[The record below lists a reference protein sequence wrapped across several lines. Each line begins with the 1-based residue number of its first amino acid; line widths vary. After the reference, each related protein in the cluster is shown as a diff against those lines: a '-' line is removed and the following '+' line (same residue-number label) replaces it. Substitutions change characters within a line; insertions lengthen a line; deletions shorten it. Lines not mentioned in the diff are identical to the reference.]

1 MIYVSLI
8 VFLGLICKGVR
19 VMKDWLVIVDEEVIL
34 GRNIWP
40 WAIVLMLI
48 FLRHFAFYIWV
59 IFWFHDIWF
68 GRLNESNE
76 LPQFKSKIILSSFD
90 LNN

>member
-34 GRNIWP
+34 GRNI
-40 WAIVLMLI
+40 
-48 FLRHFAFYIWV
+48 
-59 IFWFHDIWF
+59 
-68 GRLNESNE
+68 
-76 LPQFKSKIILSSFD
+76 
-90 LNN
+90 